1 MSLFAHLEEGSLDEG
16 YAEAAARR
24 KAGEVPRP
32 GMVLAAGLL
41 GIGLLLATAGE
52 QVRSRAPNVAA
63 TRTALMEKI
72 SERTTAADRLA
83 ADVAA
88 LQVAVAKARQDR
100 LRTSAAGSRLAAELA
115 QLEFWTG
122 AAPAVGPAVVVH
134 LENAPEPDEA
144 ALTDDPRTSN
154 EANEGRLTDRDL
166 QTVVNELWLA
176 GAEAVA
182 VDGQRLT
189 ALTAIRSAGPNI
201 LVAFR
206 PLSPPYDV
214 VAIGDTSALRRA
226 LDEGFAASYLDVLR
240 NYGIGSSVRTVRSAR
255 VPASVG
261 VRLRHAT
268 VSTGEGER

>member
-1 MSLFAHLEEGSLDEG
+1 
-16 YAEAAARR
+16 
-24 KAGEVPRP
+24 
-32 GMVLAAGLL
+32 
-41 GIGLLLATAGE
+41 
-52 QVRSRAPNVAA
+52 
-63 TRTALMEKI
+63 MEKI

-144 ALTDDPRTSN
+144 AALADDPRTSN
-154 EANEGRLTDRDL
+154 KASEGRLTDRDL

-226 LDEGFAASYLDVLR
+226 LAEGFAASYLDVLR